1 MLQQK
6 FRQPH
11 TLFYYLLKFLFL
23 FSLIFPFFSLSPFP
37 LRTNKNKKTK
47 IKKKQNQGGFNWMSL
62 VNLGLRLMLSTLNN
76 GGSGVAGGL
85 DKADSQSGSTE
96 ASLSQVYLTIIF

>member
-37 LRTNKNKKTK
+37 LRTNKNKK
-47 IKKKQNQGGFNWMSL
+47 KKKKKKKKKTGWLQLDEPGE
-62 VNLGLRLMLSTLNN
+62 LGPSSDALHF
-76 GGSGVAGGL
+76 
-85 DKADSQSGSTE
+85 E
-96 ASLSQVYLTIIF
+96 

>member
-37 LRTNKNKKTK
+37 LRTNKNKKTHT
-47 IKKKQNQGGFNWMSL
+47 KKTKSGWLQLDEPGE
-62 VNLGLRLMLSTLNN
+62 LGPSSDALHF
-76 GGSGVAGGL
+76 
-85 DKADSQSGSTE
+85 E
-96 ASLSQVYLTIIF
+96 